1 MPDPLHPHYDE
12 IGVTFD
18 GGFFYADGVPD
29 NPPVPTPKRKTR
41 MSSSPFNLNLSRL
54 SREQF
59 LSMVNTATDALDP
72 AAPATPPIAGV
83 STEVAALKASAAT
96 ATTKKAAWEAAKA
109 ALVTAKAEMD
119 DAFDLAKDDTRAM
132 ASVIEGKAKGVVAV
146 LSLSTLPLAGAS
158 VPSVIPAQISNL
170 SVTAS
175 DMDGALDVSHDPE
188 VNSTSYEREVTTTD
202 PINGPWVRQPST
214 TSSHTSIPGLTSG
227 QRAWV
232 RVRGV
237 GPKGSGPWSD
247 PGTKI
252 VP

>member
-12 IGVTFD
+12 VGVTYD
-18 GGFFYADGVPD
+18 GGFFYADGLPD
-29 NPPVPTPKRKTR
+29 NPPVPPRKRKR

-54 SREQF
+54 TREQF
-59 LSMVNTATDALDP
+59 LSMVNTATAALDP
-72 AAPATPPIAGV
+72 VAPGTPPIAGI
-83 STEVAALKASAAT
+83 STEVTALKASAAT

-119 DAFDLAKDDTRAM
+119 AAIDAAKDDTRAM
-132 ASVIEGKAKGVVAV
+132 ASVIEGKAKGNLAV

-158 VPSVIPAQISNL
+158 VPSTVPSQISNL
-170 SVTAS
+170 SVSAS
-175 DMDGALDVSHDPE
+175 DMDGALDVHWDPE
-188 VNSTSYEREVTTTD
+188 INSTSYEVEVTTTD
-202 PINGPWVRQPST
+202 PVAGPYVSKPSET
-214 TSSHTSIPGLTSG
+214 TSSTTIPGLTSG